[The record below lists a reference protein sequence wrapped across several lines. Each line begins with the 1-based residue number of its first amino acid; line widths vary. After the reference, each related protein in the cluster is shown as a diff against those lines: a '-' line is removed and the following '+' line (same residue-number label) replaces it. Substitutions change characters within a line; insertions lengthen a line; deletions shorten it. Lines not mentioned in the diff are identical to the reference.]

1 LAILGD
7 STASAGKRR
16 FFYPPDVARLTDV
29 KYSPYATDFDLVLI
43 GSGYR
48 PHPLDKTI
56 NDRLYAF
63 RDRQTGWLV
72 GDSTGG
78 KSGNAVQDTPA
89 LLDQTV
95 AGGSAAAVTKF
106 FTITEDKL
114 YDATTEVLNTSTDVT
129 VLDGAKAAIQKS
141 LGWKVDLKDTTSG
154 FIGEKAL
161 AKPLVLNGIAY
172 YTTFVPPQPKT
183 DAAPTDACNT
193 SFDQGTAKAYAIN
206 ILSGEGAIPTK
217 ARAEEIGGGIPA
229 EPIAVFTEKGVSV
242 YASVGSK
249 DPKDPTSSPAFKEV
263 GPGGALPRETVY
275 WIEE

>member
-1 LAILGD
+1 
-7 STASAGKRR
+7 
-16 FFYPPDVARLTDV
+16 V

-48 PHPLDKTI
+48 PNPLDKTI

-63 RDRQTGWLV
+63 RDRQTGWLI
-72 GDSTGG
+72 GDGSGG

-89 LLDQTV
+89 FLDQTV
-95 AGGSAAAVTKF
+95 AGGSAPASTKF

-129 VLDGAKAAIQKS
+129 VLDGAKETIQKS
-141 LGWKVDLKDTTSG
+141 LGWKVDLKDATAG

-172 YTTFVPPQPKT
+172 YTTFVPPQPKASESQL
-183 DAAPTDACNT
+183 AAEECKLDI
-193 SFDQGTAKAYAIN
+193 DLGKAKSYAIN
-206 ILSGEGAIPTK
+206 ILTGEGGLAGK
-217 ARAEEIGGGIPA
+217 KRAEEVGGGIPA
-229 EPIAVFTEKGVSV
+229 EPIAVFTENGVQV
-242 YASVGSK
+242 YVSTGSG
-249 DPKDPTSSPAFKEV
+249 DPNDPMSPPALKPV
-263 GPGGALPRETVY
+263 GPGAGLPRETVY